1 MIAGR
6 PGRCLPVWLQEVKRD
21 GLSDRPG
28 GKMPPLSIAPDTAG
42 ADRRACSGAALLVIT
57 AWPVLSSL
65 LHPGDYTATVALN
78 WGLSLPSGSQCV
90 YEADSGSSFHGDGT
104 RYHVLDYPENSTVN
118 TALSWQGAP
127 SEAHAEA
134 MTQLLDGLSVPE
146 EERPDIARCRWYS
159 ATDLDDPR
167 NRLDLLL
174 SPSGTRLYILESF
187 F

>member
-1 MIAGR
+1 MVSRTGRAEKCSRSPLRRTLPGLIAV
-6 PGRCLPVWLQEVKRD
+6 LAAVV
-21 GLSDRPG
+21 
-28 GKMPPLSIAPDTAG
+28 
-42 ADRRACSGAALLVIT
+42 ALLVIT

-90 YEADSGSSFHGDGT
+90 YGADSGSSFHGDGT

-159 ATDLDDPR
+159 ATDPDDSR

>member
-1 MIAGR
+1 M
-6 PGRCLPVWLQEVKRD
+6 
-21 GLSDRPG
+21 
-28 GKMPPLSIAPDTAG
+28 
-42 ADRRACSGAALLVIT
+42 
-57 AWPVLSSL
+57 
-65 LHPGDYTATVALN
+65 
-78 WGLSLPSGSQCV
+78 
-90 YEADSGSSFHGDGT
+90 
-104 RYHVLDYPENSTVN
+104 N
-118 TALSWQGAP
+118 TALSWQGTP

-159 ATDLDDPR
+159 ATDPDDSR